1 MTPTGR
7 NAPCPCGSGRKFKHC
22 CLTKQQTAVT
32 AYTGQDRRSAFARLV
47 RFSEHAVFAEEIR
60 LAGILFRGG
69 RYDFA
74 TEAQRE
80 ELEADEQAQL
90 AFIEWFLLDHDLFR
104 DDGTIAEQFL
114 AARGADLSTGERT
127 WLERMAASCLRPYEV
142 AEVRPD
148 EGLGLRDLW
157 TDEVVQVR
165 ERLGTRQLVRWD
177 IVAVRVVQGPNHALV
192 MEGVPYL
199 YPPDARDAILAELL
213 SNHRRRRREPATDD
227 PAVFFKR
234 VGMVFHHLWLDHVAL
249 RAMPT
254 VVTPEGDLLAPT
266 KAVFDIADRAKVSAA
281 LEDHPALERQ
291 DDGSFTW
298 LQPTESY
305 ARILGTITIGAGRLT
320 LEAMSES
327 RGEQGRKLVEQL
339 LGDAV
344 RFRVTS
350 HENFERTLAQGPRD
364 EPDPASTL
372 PPELEREVVAQFYD
386 QHYRS
391 WPDVPLPALGGRTP
405 RKAAKLKSTRPRLEA
420 LLKQLEN
427 HAERD
432 RLAGRPAADL
442 GWLWGELGLE
452 RT

>member
-1 MTPTGR
+1 MTSTGR

-22 CLTKQQTAVT
+22 CLAKQKTAVT
-32 AYTGQDRRSAFARLV
+32 AYTGQDRRSAFAKLV
-47 RFSEHAVFAEEIR
+47 GFSERAVFAKEIR

-74 TEAQRE
+74 TEVQRK
-80 ELEADEQAQL
+80 ELEADEQAQI

-114 AARGADLSTGERT
+114 AAPGADLSAGERT

-142 AEVRPD
+142 VEVRPD
-148 EGLGLRDLW
+148 KGLGLRDLW
-157 TDEVVQVR
+157 TDDVIQVR
-165 ERLGTRQLVRWD
+165 ERLATRQLVRWD
-177 IVAVRVVQGPNHALV
+177 ILAVRVVPGPDGGLV
-192 MEGVPYL
+192 LEGAPHL
-199 YPPDARDAILAELL
+199 YPPEARDDILAEVR
-213 SNHRRRRREPATDD
+213 SIHRRHRRHQTTDD

-234 VGMVFHHLWLDHVAL
+234 IGMVFNHLWLDHVAL

-281 LEDHPALERQ
+281 LEGHPSLERQ

-298 LQPTESY
+298 LQPAESY
-305 ARILGTITIGAGRLT
+305 ARILGTFVIGAGRLT
-320 LEAMSES
+320 LETISES
-327 RGEQGRKLVEQL
+327 RADQGRKLVEQL

-350 HENFERTLAQGPRD
+350 HENFEHTLARPPRD
-364 EPDPASTL
+364 EPESASTL

-386 QHYRS
+386 QHYHS

-405 RKAAKLKSTRPRLEA
+405 RKAAKLRTVRPKLEA
-420 LLKQLEN
+420 LLRQMEN
-427 HAERD
+427 HTDRD

-442 GWLWGELGLE
+442 AWLWAELGLE
-452 RT
+452 RP